1 MSKRKMIWRP
11 LRQTLR
17 RFAPRPYRERIT
29 TDKREIKDFSKLP
42 SATSFIHR
50 RYTQSAYGVAV
61 WET

>member
-1 MSKRKMIWRP
+1 MIWRP

-50 RYTQSAYGVAV
+50 RYMNKI
-61 WET
+61 